1 MPNESPLP
9 NNFTVYTIKRTQ
21 AIAPP
26 PAPPGDA
33 VRVESDQ
40 YGNVIF
46 RKEAV
51 KPDKIESGL
60 NNCFALARKVIERAG
75 QVSANYRVDSIT
87 LKLELDA
94 EVGLMFVGD
103 ASLQAGIE
111 IEIKRIEPNPA
122 GASQ

>member
-1 MPNESPLP
+1 MPNKQKLP
-9 NNFTVYTIKRTQ
+9 DEFTVYTIRN
-21 AIAPP
+21 ARAVAAA

-40 YGNVIF
+40 YGNVLF

-51 KPDKIESGL
+51 KPDKVEAGL
-60 NNCFALARKVIERAG
+60 NNCFALARKVIEKAA

-94 EVGLMFVGD
+94 EVGLVFVGD

-111 IEIKRIEPNPA
+111 IEIKRIDAKQEVVPK
-122 GASQ
+122 